1 LLSQPGAPVNP
12 GDVHAALGG
21 QDSSQAAQAFVG
33 LMASAAMVRNAID
46 TLQPDR
52 LEVTALRLALPTA

>member
-1 LLSQPGAPVNP
+1 
-12 GDVHAALGG
+12 
-21 QDSSQAAQAFVG
+21 
-33 LMASAAMVRNAID
+33 MASAAMVRNAID